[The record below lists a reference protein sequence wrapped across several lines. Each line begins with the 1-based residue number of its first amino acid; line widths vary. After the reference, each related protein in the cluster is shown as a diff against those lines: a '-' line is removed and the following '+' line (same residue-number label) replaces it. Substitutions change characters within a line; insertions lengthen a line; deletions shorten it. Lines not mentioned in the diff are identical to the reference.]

1 MKGIEIPTCFGAV
14 ATSSLAFFVGT
25 ASGRQPAIE
34 EVLPSDLTLNYAI
47 SWLAE
52 KLSFLINL
60 VQLVRITIL
69 PSPSGYLFLHAI
81 PES

>member
-1 MKGIEIPTCFGAV
+1 MKGIETPTCFGAV

-25 ASGRQPAIE
+25 ASGRQPATE

-52 KLSFLINL
+52 NLSFLVTL
-60 VQLVRITIL
+60 VQ
-69 PSPSGYLFLHAI
+69 
-81 PES
+81 